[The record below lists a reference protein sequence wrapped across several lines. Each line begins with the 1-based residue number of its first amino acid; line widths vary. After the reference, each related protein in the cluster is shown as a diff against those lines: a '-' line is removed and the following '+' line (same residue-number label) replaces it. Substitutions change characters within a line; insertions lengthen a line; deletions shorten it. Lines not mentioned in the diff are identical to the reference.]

1 MRDPV
6 FCMTALALSAGCGGS
21 ASGTLSDDH
30 DASVPAINGSLDETF
45 GVHGVVVSDFGP
57 NDSYSAVLTLAD
69 GSILAAGTTGSEAL
83 LVRYAATGSIDTSF
97 GDQGHV
103 VARPGARFAAFR
115 AIGLQS
121 DRKIIV
127 AGQASVSGHDFAV
140 GRYSAA
146 GVLDT
151 TFGNDGF
158 VLVDFNSGDDLATCM
173 IVQEDDHILLGGT
186 AGSAGDAGFALVRL
200 EPDGGLDA
208 DFGAVGKVSL
218 QISNG
223 DDFIGS
229 IALDDRGRIVAA
241 GSSAANSGPYNWAVA
256 RFATDGTLDT
266 SFGTNGR
273 VVLTSQES
281 DQAHDLAVLPSG
293 EILVAGS
300 QHADATSHMT
310 LVKLASNGELVSSFG
325 VDGWAFVDF
334 GTEAGFG
341 HAMLRQADG
350 AILIA
355 GLSRSPTADVA
366 AIARV
371 DASGMPDP
379 TFDQDGWRTLVL
391 GTDGQ
396 DAFYD
401 LTAQPDGRIVAAG
414 WSRNAELDAVL
425 VRFDI

>member
-1 MRDPV
+1 
-6 FCMTALALSAGCGGS
+6 
-21 ASGTLSDDH
+21 
-30 DASVPAINGSLDETF
+30 VPAINGSLDETF
-45 GVHGVVVSDFGP
+45 GAEGVVISDFGSY
-57 NDSYSAVLTLAD
+57 DSYSAVLALGD
-69 GSILAAGTTGSEAL
+69 GSILAAGSTGVTAL
-83 LVRYAATGSIDTSF
+83 LVRYGATGAIDTSF

-103 VARPGARFAAFR
+103 ITQPGARYAAFR

-127 AGQASVSGHDFAV
+127 AGQASASGHDFAV

-158 VLVDFNSGDDLATCM
+158 VLVDFHGGDDIAACM
-173 IVQEDDHILLGGT
+173 IVRDDDHILLGGK
-186 AGSAGDAGFALVRL
+186 ASSGGDAAFALVRL
-200 EPDGGLDA
+200 EPDGALDA

-223 DDFIGS
+223 EDYIQS
-229 IALDDRGRIVAA
+229 IAIDGRGRIMAA
-241 GSSAANSGPYNWAVA
+241 GFSAANSGPYNWAVA
-256 RFATDGTLDT
+256 RFAAEGTLDT

-300 QHADATSHMT
+300 QHADATSRMT
-310 LVKLASNGELVSSFG
+310 LVKLGSNGEIVSSFG
-325 VDGWAFVDF
+325 VDGWASVDF
-334 GTEAGFG
+334 GTDGGFG
-341 HAMLRQADG
+341 LAMLRQADG
-350 AILIA
+350 GLLIA
-355 GLSRSPTADVA
+355 GLSRSSTADVA

-379 TFDQDGWRTLVL
+379 TFDEDGWRSLVL

-396 DAFYD
+396 GTFHD
-401 LTAQPDGRIVAAG
+401 LTAQPDGKVVAAG
-414 WSRNAELDAVL
+414 WSRNPEPDAVL